1 GDPAKA
7 AAMLDR
13 VWDESGPV
21 DGLVNNA
28 GIIRRADAVELT
40 EADWDEVI
48 DINLKTVFR
57 LCQSFAR
64 RVLAEPGRR
73 GKIVNIA
80 SVGAFN
86 ASGQNAAYSASKAAL
101 VSYTR

>member
-1 GDPAKA
+1 SIARAGGTVIGVGRSAMDDTAQKVAAAGGRFEAVAADLGDPAKA

-40 EADWDEVI
+40 E
-48 DINLKTVFR
+48 
-57 LCQSFAR
+57 
-64 RVLAEPGRR
+64 
-73 GKIVNIA
+73 
-80 SVGAFN
+80 
-86 ASGQNAAYSASKAAL
+86 
-101 VSYTR
+101 